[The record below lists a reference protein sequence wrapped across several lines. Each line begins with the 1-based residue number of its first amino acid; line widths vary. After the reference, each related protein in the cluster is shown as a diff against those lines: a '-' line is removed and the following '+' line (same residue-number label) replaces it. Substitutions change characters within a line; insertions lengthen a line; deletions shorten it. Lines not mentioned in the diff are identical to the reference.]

1 MSIQK
6 TIFGVATPYQKQK
19 YDGNLSLERAPD
31 LSEQASRNHLANVEQ
46 LQQQYNIDKTARD
59 LENDIAENVAKHRVP
74 PANTFLSKL
83 APFSDIIKSQL
94 EAAEKGFDEWRD
106 KQATD
111 DARRKIRFQEVFG
124 MSQEVLEATWTKPT
138 IDKLRENPEYDALFT
153 SKLFSNDPGI
163 ERRRGTAKVKLF
175 TQSADN
181 IWERW
186 SNSPDTK
193 IEVHDGQGGTREISP
208 FQVTTAAEAEAVL
221 KAWDLHVDSYFAE
234 DPEGVQQQAQDA
246 VRKKRGQFAETLY
259 KNVRSLSSQR
269 AMGGWSQSLYA
280 GMPLQTVIQGIAETG
295 DLKGGKARLGP
306 TEAMKLVMTDFK
318 SGYKS
323 GHFSYNTVVR
333 WAKEGSGFY
342 KNGKEQT
349 MLERYPTMFSD
360 MVNYMEETDQA
371 KTTQFFTTNKQKAK
385 QITLELAQKLASGD
399 VIIEDAE
406 LHKTARVLELLGV
419 VNDPILKQAFE
430 TNSVSALQEDAFE
443 KHYDDK
449 FAAGFFFPDENA
461 FHTAFHKFPGL
472 KTKFQALDK
481 ARRAANPLAPDEN
494 YKTELAAGRA
504 RLSEI
509 TGDLDPKSVKFLEGG
524 AGLAQLPN
532 GGMASSAGVII
543 EAEITKRMKY
553 EIEKLML
560 GADEEIVNGIGQ
572 TSKNNYYQLGVINA
586 WNWFR
591 QEMIKKGGRFEYTNG
606 QFPNVNRPQQSP
618 SNTLVI
624 TRAEQ
629 EKLNK
634 GLGATFNTYRTAL
647 VNKYGVTGD
656 AGGKAIKDK
665 ELISILYT
673 DREMEEAVQRFE
685 QGESPTV
692 KTSSLLALMGVNS
705 FTGYQTLI
713 NTMAGRKVLG
723 ERPGYKIYSQVV
735 ANVDL
740 DPWLNGH
747 LRSLQHS
754 NPSTVQRGLQALRG
768 VTPALGT
775 LQLQAQPQLPTNDPE
790 AEVAAALGAA
800 GGPDGAMSNST
811 TGAAEGMQGNEGTI
825 TGQVEINNKVYARV
839 QQLIEDLLPKYKGNY
854 QQAIAEAQR
863 LWREATGNPNF
874 TIE

>member
-31 LSEQASRNHLANVEQ
+31 LSEQASRHHLANVEQ
-46 LQQQYNIDKTARD
+46 LQQQYNIDKAARD
-59 LENDIAENVAKHRVP
+59 LENDIAEDVAKNRVP
-74 PANTFLSKL
+74 PANTLLSKL

-94 EAAEKGFDEWRD
+94 EAAEKGFDDWRD

-193 IEVHDGQGGTREISP
+193 IQVHDGQGGTREISP
-208 FQVTTAAEAEAVL
+208 FQATTAAEAEAVL

-306 TEAMKLVMTDFK
+306 VEAMKLVMTDFK

-333 WAKEGSGFY
+333 WANEGSGFY

-360 MVNYMEETDQA
+360 MVNYMEETDQT
-371 KTTQFFTTNKQKAK
+371 KTTQFFTSNKQKAK
-385 QITLELAQKLASGD
+385 QITLELAQKMASGA
-399 VIIEDAE
+399 VIDDEE
-406 LHKTARVLELLGV
+406 LQRTARVLELLGV

-443 KHYDDK
+443 KYYDDK
-449 FAAGFFFPDENA
+449 FAAGFFFKDENA

-472 KTKFQALDK
+472 KSKFQALDK
-481 ARRAANPLAPDEN
+481 ARRAANPLAPDDN
-494 YKTELAAGRA
+494 YKTELAAGLA

-509 TGDLDPKSVKFLEGG
+509 TGDLDPKSAKFLDGG

-543 EAEITKRMKY
+543 EAEMTKRMKY

-572 TSKNNYYQLGVINA
+572 TSRNNYYQLGVINA

-591 QEMIKKGGRFEYTNG
+591 QEMVKKGGRFQYTNG

-634 GLGATFNTYRTAL
+634 GLGATFNTFRTAL
-647 VNKYGVTGD
+647 IDKHGVTGD
-656 AGGKAIKDK
+656 AGGKALRDK

-685 QGESPTV
+685 QGEAPTV

-754 NPSTVQRGLQALRG
+754 NPSTVQRNLRTLG
-768 VTPALGT
+768 RVTPALGT
-775 LQLQAQPQLPTNDPE
+775 LQLQTQPQLPTNDPVADQAAKDAVVE
-790 AEVAAALGAA
+790 PTGRSIGLTMGNVPSTMEGGVTPGSDAEKQ
-800 GGPDGAMSNST
+800 
-811 TGAAEGMQGNEGTI
+811 EQFI
-825 TGQVEINNKVYARV
+825 ARM
-839 QQLIEDLLPKYKGNY
+839 QQLIQELLPKYKGDY
-854 QQAIAEAQR
+854 QKAMAEAQR
-863 LWREATGNPNF
+863 QMRLADPNNPNF